1 MADDAA
7 DNIKAAQKKQKRD
20 YDCRHM
26 SKTEIEVD
34 GIVVLC
40 YWKTTN
46 DLIESAGSFHKN
58 GSVPTLLWIFLT
70 KELRL

>member
-26 SKTEIEVD
+26 SKIEIEVD

-40 YWKTTN
+40 Y
-46 DLIESAGSFHKN
+46 
-58 GSVPTLLWIFLT
+58 
-70 KELRL
+70 